1 MFSARVLWEPI
12 VCPHWDSDVL
22 YVHGQD
28 SRDQE
33 PGEFLLNIKC
43 RLRRLGWE
51 GLRSRVCQ
59 ERVQSQALL
68 GCLSVSAVVGTGVG
82 VGVVKT
88 GVSVVGTGVN
98 VVKTGVRVVGTIVLV
113 W

>member
-12 VCPHWDSDVL
+12 FCPHWDSDVL

-82 VGVVKT
+82 VVKT